1 MRSPTHPTSHS
12 NQQNSKYT
20 RQIEAGPEG
29 DIPLTVAVSHESR
42 QGTAR
47 NPSNPAIASYLQDLE
62 GSRMPQKLAQRSTL
76 PHSQEHQASGY
87 HGAPPSDVG
96 TSRLPARSDFTQ
108 NDSLPGLT
116 RAASS
121 RPSQSVSD
129 GMGERQMNRGLRI
142 MVTDPDGA
150 LEPTTLP
157 PLRRPDQGP
166 VLECPF
172 TFIKCF
178 RQFAV
183 SNEWEWFQHS
193 LEHFKIK
200 GRRPKRIDPPSIN
213 RCCFC
218 PETFEASNGLVSW
231 RDRMDHVKVHHQYLG
246 HRLAAARHDFALVE
260 YLWQNG
266 VLSLADYREL
276 KPSTAAAPRSPQNI
290 PTPPDSPPVSRAV
303 AVVNE
308 NRRRQGR

>member
-1 MRSPTHPTSHS
+1 MSHASHP
-12 NQQNSKYT
+12 
-20 RQIEAGPEG
+20 
-29 DIPLTVAVSHESR
+29 
-42 QGTAR
+42 GTAP
-47 NPSNPAIASYLQDLE
+47 NPSNPAIASYLHDLE
-62 GSRMPQKLAQRSTL
+62 GSRMPQTLALRSTL
-76 PHSQEHQASGY
+76 PRSHQYQSSSY
-87 HGAPPSDVG
+87 HGAAPSDIG

-142 MVTDPDGA
+142 MVPDPGGA

-183 SNEWEWFQHS
+183 SNEREWIQHS
-193 LEHFKIK
+193 LEHFKTK
-200 GRRPKRIDPPSIN
+200 GARQKRIDPPKIN

-218 PETFEASNGLVSW
+218 PDTFKASSGVDSW
-231 RDRMDHVKVHHQYLG
+231 RERMDHVQVHHQYLG

-260 YLWQNG
+260 YLWQNSL
-266 VLSLADYREL
+266 LSSADYREL
-276 KPSTAAAPRSPQNI
+276 KTSTTAVSRSSQNI
-290 PTPPDSPPVSRAV
+290 PTPPDSPPGMVAV
-303 AVVNE
+303 AVINE
-308 NRRRQGR
+308 NRRREER

>member
-1 MRSPTHPTSHS
+1 MSQGFH
-12 NQQNSKYT
+12 
-20 RQIEAGPEG
+20 
-29 DIPLTVAVSHESR
+29 

-47 NPSNPAIASYLQDLE
+47 NPSNPAITSYLQDLE
-62 GSRMPQKLAQRSTL
+62 GSRMPQTLAQRSTL
-76 PHSQEHQASGY
+76 PRSQQYQASSY
-87 HGAPPSDVG
+87 HGAAPSDIG

-142 MVTDPDGA
+142 LVPDPDGA

-183 SNEWEWFQHS
+183 SNEQEWIQHS
-193 LEHFKIK
+193 LEHFKIRT
-200 GRRPKRIDPPSIN
+200 GRPKRIDPPKIN

-218 PETFEASNGLVSW
+218 PHTFEASSGVDSW
-231 RDRMDHVKVHHQYLG
+231 RERMDHVKVHHQYLG

-260 YLWQNG
+260 YFWQNG
-266 VLSLADYREL
+266 LLSQTDYREL
-276 KPSTAAAPRSPQNI
+276 KPSTAAASRSSQNI
-290 PTPPDSPPVSRAV
+290 PTPPDSPPGMGAV

-308 NRRRQGR
+308 NRRREER

>member
-1 MRSPTHPTSHS
+1 MY
-12 NQQNSKYT
+12 K
-20 RQIEAGPEG
+20 RQIWR
-29 DIPLTVAVSHESR
+29 IPLTLAVSHQSR

-47 NPSNPAIASYLQDLE
+47 NPSNPAIASYLQDHE
-62 GSRMPQKLAQRSTL
+62 GSRMPQTIAQRSTL
-76 PHSQEHQASGY
+76 RRPHEHQASSC
-87 HGAPPSDVG
+87 HAPPPSDVG

-129 GMGERQMNRGLRI
+129 GMGERQMNRALRV
-142 MVTDPDGA
+142 MVLDDNGA

-157 PLRRPDQGP
+157 PFRRPDQGP

-178 RQFAV
+178 RQFSV
-183 SNEWEWFQHS
+183 SNEREWIQHS
-193 LEHFKIK
+193 LEHFRMD
-200 GRRPKRIDPPSIN
+200 GRRPRRVDPPKIN
-213 RCCFC
+213 SCCFC
-218 PETFEASNGLVSW
+218 PERFQASRGVDSW
-231 RDRMDHVKVHHQYLG
+231 RDRMDHVKIHHQYLG

-266 VLSLADYREL
+266 LMSLADYREL
-276 KPSTAAAPRSPQNI
+276 KPNTAAASRSTQNI
-290 PTPPDSPPVSRAV
+290 PTPPDSPPGTGEV
-303 AVVNE
+303 AVIHRNQQRE
-308 NRRRQGR
+308 GR

>member
-1 MRSPTHPTSHS
+1 
-12 NQQNSKYT
+12 
-20 RQIEAGPEG
+20 
-29 DIPLTVAVSHESR
+29 
-42 QGTAR
+42 
-47 NPSNPAIASYLQDLE
+47 
-62 GSRMPQKLAQRSTL
+62 MPQTLAQRSTL
-76 PHSQEHQASGY
+76 PRSQQYQASSY
-87 HGAPPSDVG
+87 HGAAPSDIG

-142 MVTDPDGA
+142 LVPDPDGA

-183 SNEWEWFQHS
+183 SNEQEWIQHS
-193 LEHFKIK
+193 LEHFKIRT
-200 GRRPKRIDPPSIN
+200 GRPKRIDPPKIN

-218 PETFEASNGLVSW
+218 PHTFEASSGVDSW
-231 RDRMDHVKVHHQYLG
+231 RERMDHVKVHHQYLG

-260 YLWQNG
+260 YFWQNG
-266 VLSLADYREL
+266 LLSQTDYREL
-276 KPSTAAAPRSPQNI
+276 KPSTAAASRSSQNI
-290 PTPPDSPPVSRAV
+290 PTPPDSPPGMGAV

-308 NRRRQGR
+308 NRRREER